1 MWSKRHKRKITNH
14 KWFEV
19 NTQSVTVR
27 EDEAGELGHILSVR
41 RVGCGMA
48 YLDVFLHL
56 SEFKAEGKFRL
67 IFNIV
72 SNCISGITLKPC
84 NILILWNEGF
94 ITSSSFD
101 FKSTSVPSVIIQM
114 KTESVFCSR
123 CGTSSDFPSQ
133 CEVELGRVKNQGR

>member
-1 MWSKRHKRKITNH
+1 MWSKKHKRKITHH

-27 EDEAGELGHILSVR
+27 EDEAREIGHILSVR

-72 SNCISGITLKPC
+72 LNCISGITLKPR
-84 NILILWNEGF
+84 NILIL
-94 ITSSSFD
+94 
-101 FKSTSVPSVIIQM
+101 
-114 KTESVFCSR
+114 
-123 CGTSSDFPSQ
+123 
-133 CEVELGRVKNQGR
+133 